1 MLGMRNIKSRLMV
14 DSGKERK
21 AQWRSYSEDS
31 NTSAL
36 I

>member
-1 MLGMRNIKSRLMV
+1 MLGMRNIKSRLIV

-21 AQWRSYSEDS
+21 AQWGKYSEDS

-36 I
+36 L